1 MTMIFRIITPS
12 VSHDPS
18 EIILYADLLLLLYI
32 IKNISHTVWVLFCC
46 LIFCGNYDSTT
57 FESFTLAFKIKFDLK
72 KDSLNFN

>member
-32 IKNISHTVWVLFCC
+32 IKNISHTV
-46 LIFCGNYDSTT
+46 
-57 FESFTLAFKIKFDLK
+57 
-72 KDSLNFN
+72 